1 MAFGAAGL
9 IVSGSLLST
18 RRGEIRQIK
27 LNPIIIKASMMTE
40 QNIKELLRS
49 GGYIADEA
57 IATAVFLALRMEKPI
72 LIEGP
77 PGVGKTG
84 LAKTLSAAL
93 DFPLVRLQCYEGIDE
108 GKALYDWE
116 YGKQLLYT
124 QMLRTQLDSRLSS
137 AVSLSEAVAVLADEE
152 SLFFSENFLVQRPIL
167 RSFKS
172 EQRSVLL
179 IDEIDRSD
187 DEFEA
192 LLLECLSEFQVSI
205 PELGVLTA
213 KHRPLT
219 ILTSNGT
226 RMISDAL
233 RRRCLYLYI
242 DYPELERE
250 VQIVR
255 ARFPE
260 ICEELA
266 QQMVGFLRTARE
278 QNLRKPPSVSETL
291 DWAEVLALLHVKK
304 LTKEVVAN
312 TVGVIA
318 KHQADLKPVIE
329 LAIQELG

>member
-1 MAFGAAGL
+1 MISQREVRDA
-9 IVSGSLLST
+9 
-18 RRGEIRQIK
+18 
-27 LNPIIIKASMMTE
+27 
-40 QNIKELLRS
+40 LRN

-57 IATAVFLALRMEKPI
+57 IATAVFLAMRMEKPI

-84 LAKTLSAAL
+84 LAKTLSQVM

-124 QMLRTQLDSRLSS
+124 QMLRTQLDNQLSASTDLRDAVERL
-137 AVSLSEAVAVLADEE
+137 AAEE
-152 SLFFSENFLVQRPIL
+152 SLFFSENFLVQRPVL
-167 RSFKS
+167 RSFLS
-172 EQRSVLL
+172 SRRSVLL

-192 LLLECLSEFQVSI
+192 LLLECLSDFQVSI
-205 PELGVLTA
+205 PELGVISA
-213 KHRPLT
+213 RQKPLA

-250 VQIVR
+250 VEIVR

-260 ICEELA
+260 ICEKLA
-266 QQMVGFLRTARE
+266 RQMVGFLRKARE
-278 QNLRKPPSVSETL
+278 LNLRKPPSVSETL
-291 DWAEVLALLHVKK
+291 DWAEVLSILKVSK
-304 LTKEVVAN
+304 LTPEVVAN
-312 TVGVIA
+312 TVGVIS
-318 KHQADLKPVIE
+318 KHQADLQQVAE
-329 LAIQELG
+329 LAVAELR

>member
-1 MAFGAAGL
+1 
-9 IVSGSLLST
+9 
-18 RRGEIRQIK
+18 
-27 LNPIIIKASMMTE
+27 MMTE
-40 QNIKELLRS
+40 QNVKELLCS

-84 LAKTLSAAL
+84 LAKTLSAVM

-124 QMLRTQLDSRLSS
+124 QMLRTQLDNHLYAATDLRD
-137 AVSLSEAVAVLADEE
+137 AVEQLASEE
-152 SLFFSENFLVQRPIL
+152 SLFFSQNFLVQRPIL
-167 RSFKS
+167 RSFLS
-172 EQRSVLL
+172 EKRSVLL

-192 LLLECLSEFQVSI
+192 LLLECLSDFQVSI
-205 PELGVLTA
+205 PELGVIVA
-213 KHRPLT
+213 KQKPLA

-233 RRRCLYLYI
+233 RRRCLFLYI

-255 ARFPE
+255 ARFPD
-260 ICEELA
+260 ICDELA
-266 QQMVGFLRTARE
+266 HQMVGFLRKARDL
-278 QNLRKPPSVSETL
+278 NLRKPPSVSETL
-291 DWAEVLALLHVKK
+291 DWAEVLSILHVTR
-304 LTKEVVAN
+304 LTPAVVAN
-312 TVGVIA
+312 TVGVIS
-318 KHQADLKPVIE
+318 KHQADLQKVME
-329 LAIQELG
+329 LATAELT

>member
-1 MAFGAAGL
+1 
-9 IVSGSLLST
+9 
-18 RRGEIRQIK
+18 
-27 LNPIIIKASMMTE
+27 MMTE
-40 QNIKELLRS
+40 QNVRELLRS

-84 LAKTLSAAL
+84 LAKTLSAVM

-124 QMLRTQLDSRLSS
+124 QMLRTQLDTH
-137 AVSLSEAVAVLADEE
+137 LSEASDLRDAVEQLASEE
-152 SLFFSENFLVQRPIL
+152 SLFFSQNFLVQRPIL
-167 RSFKS
+167 RSFLS
-172 EQRSVLL
+172 EKRSVLL

-192 LLLECLSEFQVSI
+192 LLLECLSDFQVSI
-205 PELGVLTA
+205 PELGVIVA
-213 KHRPLT
+213 NNKPLA

-255 ARFPE
+255 ARFPD
-260 ICEELA
+260 ICDELA
-266 QQMVGFLRTARE
+266 HQMVGFLRKARE
-278 QNLRKPPSVSETL
+278 LNLRKPPSVSETL
-291 DWAEVLALLHVKK
+291 DWAEVLSILHVSR
-304 LTKEVVAN
+304 LTPAVVAN
-312 TVGVIA
+312 TVGVIS
-318 KHQADLKPVIE
+318 KHQADLQKVVE
-329 LAIQELG
+329 LAAAELT

>member
-1 MAFGAAGL
+1 M
-9 IVSGSLLST
+9 I
-18 RRGEIRQIK
+18 
-27 LNPIIIKASMMTE
+27 TE
-40 QNIKELLRS
+40 QGVKEFLHQ
-49 GGYIADEA
+49 GGYIADDA

-84 LAKTLSAAL
+84 LAKALSASL

-124 QMLRTQLDSRLSS
+124 QLLRTQLDSYLSVSADLREAVERLSS
-137 AVSLSEAVAVLADEE
+137 EE
-152 SLFFSENFLVQRPIL
+152 SLFFSRNFLVQRPIL
-167 RSFKS
+167 RSFLS
-172 EQRSVLL
+172 EKRSLLL

-192 LLLECLSEFQVSI
+192 LLLECLSEFQISI
-205 PELGVLTA
+205 PELGVIEATR
-213 KHRPLT
+213 RPLT

-242 DYPELERE
+242 GYPELDRE
-250 VQIVR
+250 IAIVR
-255 ARFPE
+255 AKFPDL
-260 ICEELA
+260 CESLA
-266 QQMVGFLRTARE
+266 RQMVEFLRKARE
-278 QNLRKPPSVSETL
+278 LNLRKPPSVSETL
-291 DWAEVLALLHVKK
+291 DWAQVLSILKASQ
-304 LTKEVVAN
+304 LTPEIVAN

-318 KHQADLKPVIE
+318 KHQTDLQKVTD
-329 LAIQELG
+329 LAVRELG

>member
-1 MAFGAAGL
+1 M
-9 IVSGSLLST
+9 ISEREVS
-18 RRGEIRQIK
+18 
-27 LNPIIIKASMMTE
+27 NA
-40 QNIKELLRS
+40 LRT

-84 LAKTLSAAL
+84 LAKTLSQVM

-124 QMLRTQLDSRLSS
+124 QMLRTQLDNR
-137 AVSLSEAVAVLADEE
+137 LSEATDLRDAIEQLAAEE
-152 SLFFSENFLVQRPIL
+152 SLFFSRNFLVQRPVL
-167 RSFKS
+167 RSFLS
-172 EQRSVLL
+172 EKRSVLL

-192 LLLECLSEFQVSI
+192 LLLECLSDFQVSI
-205 PELGVLTA
+205 PELGVIEA
-213 KHRPLT
+213 RQKPLA

-255 ARFPE
+255 ARFPD

-266 QQMVGFLRTARE
+266 RQMVGFLRKARE
-278 QNLRKPPSVSETL
+278 LNLRKPPSVSETL
-291 DWAEVLALLHVKK
+291 DWAEVLSILHVSK
-304 LTKEVVAN
+304 LTPEVVAN
-312 TVGVIA
+312 TVGVIS
-318 KHQADLKPVIE
+318 KHQADLQRVAE
-329 LAIQELG
+329 LAVAELG

>member
-1 MAFGAAGL
+1 
-9 IVSGSLLST
+9 
-18 RRGEIRQIK
+18 
-27 LNPIIIKASMMTE
+27 MMTE
-40 QNIKELLRS
+40 QNVKELLRS

-84 LAKTLSAAL
+84 LAKTLSAVM

-124 QMLRTQLDSRLSS
+124 QMLRTQLDTHLSAAS
-137 AVSLSEAVAVLADEE
+137 NLRDAVEQLASEE
-152 SLFFSENFLVQRPIL
+152 SLFFSQNFLVQRPIL
-167 RSFKS
+167 RSFLS
-172 EQRSVLL
+172 EKRSVLL

-192 LLLECLSEFQVSI
+192 LLLECLSDFQVSI
-205 PELGVLTA
+205 PELGVIIA
-213 KHRPLT
+213 KQKPLA

-255 ARFPE
+255 ARFPD
-260 ICEELA
+260 ICDELA
-266 QQMVGFLRTARE
+266 HQMVGFLRKARE
-278 QNLRKPPSVSETL
+278 LNLRKPPSVSETL
-291 DWAEVLALLHVKK
+291 DWAEVLSILHVTR
-304 LTKEVVAN
+304 LTPAVVAN
-312 TVGVIA
+312 TVGVIS
-318 KHQADLKPVIE
+318 KHQADLQKVVE
-329 LAIQELG
+329 LATAELT

>member
-1 MAFGAAGL
+1 
-9 IVSGSLLST
+9 
-18 RRGEIRQIK
+18 
-27 LNPIIIKASMMTE
+27 MTE
-40 QNIKELLRS
+40 QDVSELLRS

-84 LAKTLSAAL
+84 LAKTLSEVMDL
-93 DFPLVRLQCYEGIDE
+93 SLVRLQCYEGIDE

-124 QMLRTQLDSRLSS
+124 QMLRTQLDNQLSGASDLRDAVERLAS
-137 AVSLSEAVAVLADEE
+137 EE
-152 SLFFSENFLVQRPIL
+152 SLFFSENFLVQRPVL
-167 RSFKS
+167 RSFLS
-172 EQRSVLL
+172 EKRSVLL

-192 LLLECLSEFQVSI
+192 LLLECLSDFQVSI
-205 PELGVLTA
+205 PELGVLKA
-213 KHRPLT
+213 KQKPLA

-255 ARFPE
+255 ARFPD
-260 ICEELA
+260 ICDELA
-266 QQMVGFLRTARE
+266 HQMVGFLRKARE
-278 QNLRKPPSVSETL
+278 LNLRKPPSVSETL
-291 DWAEVLALLHVKK
+291 DWAEVLSILHVTK
-304 LTKEVVAN
+304 LTPEVVAN
-312 TVGVIA
+312 TVGVIS
-318 KHQADLKPVIE
+318 KHQADLSQVTE
-329 LAIQELG
+329 LAINEL

>member
-1 MAFGAAGL
+1 
-9 IVSGSLLST
+9 
-18 RRGEIRQIK
+18 
-27 LNPIIIKASMMTE
+27 MMTE
-40 QNIKELLRS
+40 QNVKELLRS

-57 IATAVFLALRMEKPI
+57 IATAVFLAMRMEKPI

-84 LAKTLSAAL
+84 LAKTLSAVM

-124 QMLRTQLDSRLSS
+124 QMLRTQLDTHLSS
-137 AVSLSEAVAVLADEE
+137 ASNLRDAVEQLASEE
-152 SLFFSENFLVQRPIL
+152 SLFFSQNFLVQRPIL
-167 RSFKS
+167 RSFLS
-172 EQRSVLL
+172 EKRSVLL

-192 LLLECLSEFQVSI
+192 LLLESLSDFQVSI
-205 PELGVLTA
+205 PELGVIVA
-213 KHRPLT
+213 KQKPLA

-233 RRRCLYLYI
+233 RRRCLFLYI

-255 ARFPE
+255 ARFPD
-260 ICEELA
+260 ICDELA
-266 QQMVGFLRTARE
+266 HQMVGFLRKARDL
-278 QNLRKPPSVSETL
+278 NLRKPPSVSETL
-291 DWAEVLALLHVKK
+291 DWAEVLSILHVTK
-304 LTKEVVAN
+304 LTPAVVAN
-312 TVGVIA
+312 TVGVIS
-318 KHQADLKPVIE
+318 KHQADLQKVVE
-329 LAIQELG
+329 LAATELT

>member
-1 MAFGAAGL
+1 
-9 IVSGSLLST
+9 
-18 RRGEIRQIK
+18 
-27 LNPIIIKASMMTE
+27 MMTGHDV
-40 QNIKELLRS
+40 KELLGS

-84 LAKTLSAAL
+84 LAKTLSQVMDL
-93 DFPLVRLQCYEGIDE
+93 PLVRLQCYEGIDE

-124 QMLRTQLDSRLSS
+124 QMLRTQLDNQLSS
-137 AVSLSEAVAVLADEE
+137 ASDLRDAVERLASEE

-167 RSFKS
+167 RSFLS
-172 EQRSVLL
+172 EKRSVLL

-192 LLLECLSEFQVSI
+192 LLLECLSDFQVSI
-205 PELGVLTA
+205 PELGVLEA
-213 KHRPLT
+213 VNKPLT

-242 DYPELERE
+242 DYPHMERE

-255 ARFPE
+255 ARFPD
-260 ICEELA
+260 ICDDLA
-266 QQMVGFLRTARE
+266 QQMVGFLRKARE
-278 QNLRKPPSVSETL
+278 LNLRKPPSVSETL
-291 DWAEVLALLHVKK
+291 DWAEVLSILHVPR
-304 LTKEVVAN
+304 LTPDVVAN
-312 TVGVIA
+312 TVGVIS
-318 KHQADLKPVIE
+318 KHQADLQQVAD
-329 LAIQELG
+329 LAAEELG

>member
-1 MAFGAAGL
+1 M
-9 IVSGSLLST
+9 VSTITRQTISDLL
-18 RRGEIRQIK
+18 
-27 LNPIIIKASMMTE
+27 KA
-40 QNIKELLRS
+40 

-84 LAKTLSAAL
+84 LAKALSIAL
-93 DFPLVRLQCYEGIDE
+93 DFPKVRLQCYEGIDE

-124 QMLRTQLDSRLSS
+124 QLLRTQLDNYLSVSADLREAVERLSS
-137 AVSLSEAVAVLADEE
+137 EE

-167 RSFKS
+167 RSFMS
-172 EQRSVLL
+172 EKRSLLL

-192 LLLECLSEFQVSI
+192 LLLECLSDFQVSI
-205 PELGVLTA
+205 PELGVIAA
-213 KHRPLT
+213 KRKPLV

-242 DYPELERE
+242 GYPELDRE
-250 VQIVR
+250 VAIVR
-255 ARFPE
+255 AKFPE
-260 ICEELA
+260 ICQDLA
-266 QQMVGFLRTARE
+266 GQMVDFLRKARE
-278 QNLRKPPSVSETL
+278 LNLRKPPSISESL
-291 DWAEVLALLHVKK
+291 DWAQVLSILRVNQLTPEVIN
-304 LTKEVVAN
+304 E

-318 KHQADLKPVIE
+318 KHQTDLQKVMD
-329 LAIQELG
+329 LAAQELG